1 MWVSRRR
8 LGSIVGIQSKHTSLM
23 PEIRYDIPN
32 PVCNKSIPTHN
43 PYNPEAKINPADS
56 GLVRDFTAFTSN
68 KSKL

>member
-1 MWVSRRR
+1 M
-8 LGSIVGIQSKHTSLM
+8 GSIVGIQSKHTSLM

-32 PVCNKSIPTHN
+32 PVCNKSIPTR
-43 PYNPEAKINPADS
+43 NPEAKINPADS